1 MTINVAVVSPEA
13 LVLSCDSISSVTE
26 YFLNP
31 FADPA
36 DFVGSGRYQVSF
48 SMNDLVPQV
57 TNSWD
62 GVVKMFALSS
72 DEQTPVAAV
81 TAGLARLNDR
91 SMKSYADE
99 FLRDKT
105 ANALMQ
111 RTVEEV
117 ANNFLI
123 FMRRHYDQHYA
134 DSPLP
139 PELRDGPMFLVGGFN
154 AASHMPSLFRVNV
167 QSNHV
172 ILEHAPGTFGI
183 AWDGQSDA
191 VERLIRGYDT
201 VLRDSIE
208 SQVNA
213 EFAALRKTL
222 NNDTTRMPHKTLDRA
237 DLILPDSVDT
247 ELLEAPRV
255 SIDWDDFGCKI
266 AYGNLPVQD
275 SIDLTAYLVGLQSGK
290 AKFAKGIATVGGR
303 TRIGLIRKQ
312 EGFHML
318 NEPELHYTR
327 VGTV

>member
-1 MTINVAVVSPEA
+1 MTINVAVVSAEA
-13 LVLSCDSISSVTE
+13 LVLGCDSISTVTE

-31 FADPA
+31 FAHPA

-48 SMNDLVPQV
+48 SMNELVPQV

-62 GVVKMFALSS
+62 GVTKMFALSS
-72 DEQTPVAAV
+72 DSRTPVAAV

-105 ANALMQ
+105 ANALVQ

-139 PELRDGPMFLVGGFN
+139 PELRDGPVFLVGGYN

-167 QSNHV
+167 QNNSV

-191 VERLIRGYDT
+191 VERLMRGYDI

-208 SQVNA
+208 RQINA
-213 EFAALRKTL
+213 EITALRKIMDNAATL
-222 NNDTTRMPHKTLDRA
+222 TPQKILDRT
-237 DLILPDSVDT
+237 DRS
-247 ELLEAPRV
+247 LLESMDNEPPEVPRV
-255 SIDWDDFGCKI
+255 SIDWDNFKWDI

-275 SIDLTAYLVGLQSGK
+275 LIDLTAYLVGLQSGR
-290 AKFAKGIATVGGR
+290 AKFGKGIATVGGR

-312 EGFHML
+312 EGVEML
-318 NEPELHYTR
+318 NESELRYTR
-327 VGTV
+327 VGAV

>member
-1 MTINVAVVSPEA
+1 MTINVAVVSAEA
-13 LVLSCDSISSVTE
+13 LVLGCDSISSVTE

-31 FADPA
+31 FAHPA
-36 DFVGSGRYQVSF
+36 DFIGSGKYRVSF
-48 SMNDLVPQV
+48 SMTDLVPQV

-62 GVVKMFALSS
+62 GVTKMFALSS

-105 ANALMQ
+105 ANALAQ

-117 ANNFLI
+117 ANNFLV

-139 PELRDGPMFLVGGFN
+139 PELRDGPVFLVGGYN

-167 QSNHV
+167 QNNRV
-172 ILEHAPGTFGI
+172 MLERAPGAFGI

-191 VERLIRGYDT
+191 VERLIHGYDT

-208 SQVNA
+208 SQVSA
-213 EFAALRKTL
+213 EFTALRKTL
-222 NNDTTRMPHKTLDRA
+222 NSDTTRMPPKTLDRTKM
-237 DLILPDSVDT
+237 ILPERVDT
-247 ELLEAPRV
+247 EPLEAPRV
-255 SIDWDDFGCKI
+255 SIDWDDFGCEI
-266 AYGNLPVQD
+266 AYGNLPIQD
-275 SIDLTAYLVGLQSGK
+275 SIDLTAYLVGLQSGQ
-290 AKFAKGIATVGGR
+290 AKFGKGIATVGGR

-312 EGFHML
+312 EGFRML
-318 NEPELHYTR
+318 NEPELHHTR
-327 VGTV
+327 VGAV